1 MANQS
6 TAMPEIG
13 RAVDALPSLF
23 TRLGDQ
29 LTQLFDAKLSLL
41 RIELKE
47 EVATYLRGTMMI
59 IGGAVIA
66 LIGFALLNVAM
77 AFFISMIF
85 DGAQIPQAARYALGF
100 VITAVLYLVVGAVLI
115 LKAKNRMSKQGILPP
130 KTVTELERD
139 KEWLK
144 KER

>member
-1 MANQS
+1 
-6 TAMPEIG
+6 
-13 RAVDALPSLF
+13 
-23 TRLGDQ
+23 

-59 IGGAVIA
+59 VGGAVIA

-77 AFFISMIF
+77 AFFVSMIF
-85 DGAQIPQAARYALGF
+85 DGAQIPQAVRYALGF
-100 VITAVLYLVVGAVLI
+100 VITAVLYLVVGAALI
-115 LKAKNRMSKQGILPP
+115 LKAKNRMAKQGVLPP

-139 KEWLK
+139 KDWLR
-144 KER
+144 KEI

>member
-1 MANQS
+1 
-6 TAMPEIG
+6 MPEIG

-59 IGGAVIA
+59 VAGAVVA

-77 AFFISMIF
+77 AFLISMIF
-85 DGAQIPQAARYALGF
+85 EAAQIPQALRYALGF
-100 VITAVLYLVVGAVLI
+100 VITAVLYLVVGAILI
-115 LKAKNRMSKQGILPP
+115 LKAKNRMAKQGIVPP
-130 KTVTELERD
+130 KTVTEMERD

-144 KER
+144 KQV